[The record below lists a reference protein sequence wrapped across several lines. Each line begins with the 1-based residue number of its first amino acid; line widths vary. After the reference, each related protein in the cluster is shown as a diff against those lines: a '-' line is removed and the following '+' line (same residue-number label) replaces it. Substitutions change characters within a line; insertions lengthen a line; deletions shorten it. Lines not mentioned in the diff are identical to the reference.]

1 MLTPRVRQPSTISK
15 RSYLTRRGHADSL
28 TSWQIFGKS
37 WMSGSATLNWP
48 VFFFMSVRFLR
59 SFAYLLE
66 SIIPSLQLWVQNR
79 YGHAFLSFPLI
90 PSILCLG
97 IISKASFGNFK
108 IGNMAFSFSRLP
120 SPPERQRRKKKT
132 LPQHHYRISIE
143 FTKEKKEYIDVDVC
157 KRKSAYIIWLSTSK
171 QRCAIRNLK
180 RKRCGQ

>member
-15 RSYLTRRGHADSL
+15 RSYLTRCGHADSL

-120 SPPERQRRKKKT
+120 PQSDSVGKRKLYHNTTTEYQLNLQKK
-132 LPQHHYRISIE
+132 
-143 FTKEKKEYIDVDVC
+143 KKEYIDVDVC

>member
-120 SPPERQRRKKKT
+120 PRATASEKENFTTTPLPNINWIYKRKKRI
-132 LPQHHYRISIE
+132 YR
-143 FTKEKKEYIDVDVC
+143 C
-157 KRKSAYIIWLSTSK
+157 
-171 QRCAIRNLK
+171 RCM
-180 RKRCGQ
+180 